1 MGSVAG
7 EKQTTLNCGTA
18 ALLFLGAGFLVL
30 ALGVGAYIH
39 LEVALVKTR
48 VATLEKELAI
58 IRPFLDQV
66 EEDEE
71 RSRRHAAF
79 EEDPAVKSFSE
90 DGVPVRN
97 KKYAAYKKDGQGF
110 RVYNAWFQ
118 HRRENKIRN
127 DPRVVVRHPTDA
139 PIRAHHRK
147 SAAWVNPSDDEDF
160 RSFGDSLYKDTAPK
174 RITILRSNSA
184 HNSINHGKNRAKIT
198 NPNEYKVE
206 EAHQQVVKTTPS
218 PPVNSTTTSP
228 LQLNMHMISRTN
240 SSSSKYEQTG
250 GVQQQSS
257 RGEAEAVNVGGGSSR
272 GGLDLLRGGRRGAR
286 NRAAVRSGG
295 RGLGSRLRGRPGLRQ
310 SQGAIHVEGAGGVN
324 AHQLTGSVFS
334 HWKVARWA
342 QKLRLE
348 NRFELKDGR
357 ITVASP
363 GIYYLY
369 AQINY
374 LDESDVNGFQIYVN
388 DSPIFL
394 CTAMTHTPTAT
405 TKANTCYTGG
415 VTFLEHGDQVFVKNL
430 DENRSAV
437 MLSAHS
443 FFGLLQVSDTRAFEH

>member
-1 MGSVAG
+1 V
-7 EKQTTLNCGTA
+7 
-18 ALLFLGAGFLVL
+18 
-30 ALGVGAYIH
+30 
-39 LEVALVKTR
+39 
-48 VATLEKELAI
+48 
-58 IRPFLDQV
+58 DV
-66 EEDEE
+66 EDE

-79 EEDPAVKSFSE
+79 ENSADAFSE
-90 DGVPVRN
+90 DGVPVKN

-118 HRRENKIRN
+118 HRRENAIRN

-160 RSFGDSLYKDTAPK
+160 RGFGDSLYKDSAPK

-184 HNSINHGKNRAKIT
+184 HNSINHGSNRAKIT

-206 EAHQQVVKTTPS
+206 EAHQVATTG
-218 PPVNSTTTSP
+218 PPKLNITTTTATSSVKLNSHMVGKERESISNEV
-228 LQLNMHMISRTN
+228 LQ
-240 SSSSKYEQTG
+240 
-250 GVQQQSS
+250 
-257 RGEAEAVNVGGGSSR
+257 EAGSSR
-272 GGLDLLRGGRRGAR
+272 GAGRRGAR

-295 RGLGSRLRGRPGLRQ
+295 RGLVGSRMRSRNGGGSRHSPV
-310 SQGAIHVEGAGGVN
+310 AIHMEGAGGVN
-324 AHQLTGSVFS
+324 SHQLTGSVFT
-334 HWKVARWA
+334 HWEVARWA

-348 NRFELKDGR
+348 KRFELKDGR
-357 ITVASP
+357 ITVRSP

-388 DSPIFL
+388 DSPTFL
-394 CTAMTHTPTAT
+394 CTAMTHTPTLT

-415 VTFLEHGDQVFVKNL
+415 VTFLEHGDRVHVKNL
-430 DENRSAV
+430 DENRSTV
-437 MLSAHS
+437 MLSSHS
-443 FFGLLQVSDTRAFEH
+443 FFGLLQVSDTKPFEH

>member
-1 MGSVAG
+1 MESS
-7 EKQTTLNCGTA
+7 EKKRVNGGTA
-18 ALLFLGAGFLVL
+18 ALLLLGSGFLIL
-30 ALGVGAYIH
+30 AIGGGAYVH
-39 LEVALVKTR
+39 LEVALVTTR
-48 VATLEKELAI
+48 LSVLEKELAI
-58 IRPFLDQV
+58 IRPFLNQV
-66 EEDEE
+66 EMDEE
-71 RSRRHAAF
+71 RIRRHAAF
-79 EEDPAVKSFSE
+79 EEGAGFSE
-90 DGVPVRN
+90 DGVPVKN

-160 RSFGDSLYKDTAPK
+160 RSFGDSLYKDTGPK

-206 EAHQQVVKTTPS
+206 EAHKVVTSTASPPANNTTPS
-218 PPVNSTTTSP
+218 S
-228 LQLNMHMISRTN
+228 LQLNMHMLGQTN
-240 SSSSKYEQTG
+240 QTFDSSNKHEQATAK
-250 GVQQQSS
+250 QS
-257 RGEAEAVNVGGGSSR
+257 RGQAAMDVRGSSAR
-272 GGLDLLRGGRRGAR
+272 GGLDPVRGGRRGAR

-295 RGLGSRLRGRPGLRQ
+295 RGLGSRLLRNRGGMRQ

-348 NRFELKDGR
+348 NRFELKDGKL
-357 ITVASP
+357 TVSSP

-443 FFGLLQVSDTRAFEH
+443 FFGLLQVSDTKAFEH